1 MISGLISVSVWYLLD
16 GAYEEGMIKLS
27 LYDADSKE
35 LRRINDETY
44 KPYFLV
50 HSPLSSQDQTT
61 FRGTGA
67 KTSMVEK
74 IDLFTEE
81 RRMMTRV
88 ETDSPAHF
96 AAVSKIFEEKWEDQI
111 PYLLSYVYDRGLV
124 FGAPYSLEGVE
135 LKPTWNVSESLE
147 EKFYE
152 RFSSI
157 KLTDPKKYEML
168 EHWFTLCSQPIPQV
182 PLKELGITETVDYE
196 KVYVAFLLSRVAN
209 LPLPEAFSNRQ
220 VSTWIRSILYSY
232 LRRKNIL
239 VPRSSELRRGQN
251 VRGVPGALTFQPKAG
266 TYFGT
271 VVVDFESLYPS
282 LIDSCNLSYETIDC
296 GHEECVANQVPE
308 EKHFVCKKKRGVYS
322 ILTGAL
328 KDLRIHW
335 FKPLS
340 RDYSISSEERRL
352 AEASSRLLKLI
363 LVASYGVTVRIHG
376 LAQPALAES
385 ITAYG
390 RHALRQSWQ
399 LAEEEGLKPLYGDTD
414 SLFLD
419 GPSEDSV
426 DKLIQRV
433 KNELRLDLAVDKV
446 YSVCVLP
453 RAMKAY
459 FGIRKDG
466 TADVKGLT
474 AIKSNS
480 PPFIRNVFMDC
491 VKELAT
497 ARNWTEF
504 EAAKENIK
512 EVVKSAVTNLQSGKV
527 PLKDLVYT
535 VKLHFDVSEKPSGE
549 DVYHQPYQC
558 AVQLADR
565 QKDVHSGEVVTFVKV
580 KPFNY
585 RGKTFSVKPVE
596 LVRDFHEVNV
606 DDYVRN
612 LRTALNQTFKPM
624 NLSFDAEPKTTLADF
639 I

>member
-1 MISGLISVSVWYLLD
+1 
-16 GAYEEGMIKLS
+16 LS
-27 LYDADSKE
+27 LYYLVDGSSEKNVIILYALNSKTGE
-35 LRRINDETY
+35 MQRIRDEASR
-44 KPYFLV
+44 PYFLAR
-50 HSPLSSQDQTT
+50 SPLTSQDEAILQSLS
-61 FRGTGA
+61 A
-67 KTSMVEK
+67 KTSAIEK
-74 IDLFTEE
+74 TDLLSDEK
-81 RRMMTRV
+81 RMMTRV
-88 ETDSPAHF
+88 ETDDPAHLS
-96 AAVSKIFEEKWEDQI
+96 AASKMFGEKWEDHI

-124 FGAPYSLEGVE
+124 FGAPYNLEGEE
-135 LKPTWNVSESLE
+135 LKPVWKVSESME
-147 EKFYE
+147 ERFYE
-152 RFSSI
+152 RFSGV
-157 KLTDPKKYEML
+157 KATDPKKYEML
-168 EHWFTLCSQPIPQV
+168 GHWFTLCSQPIPQV

-196 KVYVAFLLSRVAN
+196 KVYLTFLLSRVAN
-209 LPLPEAFSNRQ
+209 LPLPTAFSNRQ

-239 VPRSSELRRGQN
+239 IPRSSELRRDQN
-251 VRGVPGALTFQPKAG
+251 VHGVPGALTFQPKAG
-266 TYFGT
+266 TYFAT

-282 LIDSCNLSYETIDC
+282 LIDSYNLSYETVDC
-296 GHEECVANQVPE
+296 NHEECVTNQVPE
-308 EKHFVCKKKRGVYS
+308 EKHHVCKRRRGVYS
-322 ILTGAL
+322 ILIGAL

-340 RDYSISSEERRL
+340 KDASISNEERRL
-352 AEASSRLLKLI
+352 AEAASRLLKLI
-363 LVASYGVTVRIHG
+363 SVASYGVTVRIHG

-390 RHALRQSWQ
+390 RHALRQSWR
-399 LAEEEGLKPLYGDTD
+399 LAEEEGLRPLYGDTD

-419 GPSEDSV
+419 SPSEDHVSR
-426 DKLIQRV
+426 LIQGV

-459 FGIRKDG
+459 FGTRKDG

-491 VKELAT
+491 VKELA
-497 ARNWTEF
+497 AVRNWSEF
-504 EAAKENIK
+504 EAAKENIR
-512 EVVKSAVTNLQSGKV
+512 EVVKHAVTNLQSGKV
-527 PLKDLVYT
+527 PLEDLVYT
-535 VKLHFDVSEKPSGE
+535 VKVHFGLSEKPSGE

-565 QKDVHSGEVVTFVKV
+565 QKEIRPGETVSFVKV

-585 RGKTFSVKPVE
+585 RGKTFSVKPVG
-596 LVRDFHEVNV
+596 LVKDFREVNV

-624 NLSFDAEPKTTLADF
+624 NLSFNEEPKTTLADF

>member
-1 MISGLISVSVWYLLD
+1 MSLCYLINGTSEKGS
-16 GAYEEGMIKLS
+16 IKLS
-27 LYDADSKE
+27 LYNPVSA
-35 LRRINDETY
+35 ETIEIQDGTY
-44 KPYFLV
+44 RSYFLL
-50 HSPLSSQDQTT
+50 HSPLTSQEDAILQ
-61 FRGTGA
+61 
-67 KTSMVEK
+67 SMGVKARAVEK
-74 IDLFTEE
+74 TDLFSGEK
-81 RRMMTRV
+81 RAMTRV
-88 ETDSPAHF
+88 EVDDPVRLASA
-96 AAVSKIFEEKWEDQI
+96 SKLFEEKWEDRI
-111 PYLLSYVYDRGLV
+111 EYLLSYVYDRGLV
-124 FGAPYSLEGVE
+124 FGAPYDVNGVE
-135 LKPTWNVSESLE
+135 LKPAWKVSGSLE
-147 EKFYE
+147 ERFNEKFLGIK
-152 RFSSI
+152 SS
-157 KLTDPKKYEML
+157 DPQKYEML
-168 EHWFTLCSQPIPQV
+168 EHWFTLCSQPVPQV
-182 PLKELGITETVDYE
+182 PLNEFGVAESADYQ
-196 KVYVAFLLSRVAN
+196 KVYLAFLLSRVAN

-220 VSTWIRSILYSY
+220 VSTWIRSILHSY

-239 VPRSSELRRGQN
+239 VPRSSELRKGQT
-251 VRGVPGALTFQPKAG
+251 VHAVPGALTFQPKAG
-266 TYFGT
+266 TYFDT

-282 LIDSCNLSYETIDC
+282 LIDAYNLSYETVDC
-296 GHEECVANQVPE
+296 SHDECGGNQVPN
-308 EKHFVCKKKRGVYS
+308 EKHYVCRKRRGVYS

-340 RDYSISSEERRL
+340 RDASIPKEERQL
-352 AEASSRLLKLI
+352 AEAASRLLKLI

-376 LAQPALAES
+376 LAQTALAES

-390 RHALRQSWQ
+390 RYALRKTWGI
-399 LAEEEGLKPLYGDTD
+399 AEEEGLKPLYGDTD

-426 DKLIQRV
+426 NNLIRRV
-433 KNELRLDLAVDKV
+433 KGELRLDLAVDKV

-491 VKELAT
+491 VKELVA
-497 ARNWTEF
+497 AKNWAEF
-504 EAAKENIK
+504 EAAKDNIGGT
-512 EVVKSAVTNLQSGKV
+512 VKRAIASLQSGKV
-527 PLKDLVYT
+527 PLGDLVYT
-535 VKLHFDVSEKPSGE
+535 VKLHSDVSEKPSGE

-565 QKDVHSGEVVTFVKV
+565 QKAVKQGEPVSFVKV
-580 KPFNY
+580 KPFSY

-596 LVRDFHEVNV
+596 LVRDFREVNV

-612 LRTALNQTFKPM
+612 LRAALNQTFKPM
-624 NLSFDAEPKTTLADF
+624 NLSFDEEPKTTLADF

>member
-1 MISGLISVSVWYLLD
+1 VSLCYLINGTSEKGS
-16 GAYEEGMIKLS
+16 IKLS
-27 LYDADSKE
+27 LYNPVSA
-35 LRRINDETY
+35 ETIEIQDGTY
-44 KPYFLV
+44 RSYFLL
-50 HSPLSSQDQTT
+50 HSPLTSQEDAILQ
-61 FRGTGA
+61 
-67 KTSMVEK
+67 SMGVKARAVEK
-74 IDLFTEE
+74 TDLFSGEK
-81 RRMMTRV
+81 RAMTRV
-88 ETDSPAHF
+88 EVDDPVRLASA
-96 AAVSKIFEEKWEDQI
+96 SKLFEEKWEDRI
-111 PYLLSYVYDRGLV
+111 EYLLSYVYDRGLV
-124 FGAPYSLEGVE
+124 FGAPYDVNGVE
-135 LKPTWNVSESLE
+135 LKPARKVSGSLE
-147 EKFYE
+147 ERFNEKFLGIK
-152 RFSSI
+152 SS
-157 KLTDPKKYEML
+157 DPQKYEML
-168 EHWFTLCSQPIPQV
+168 EHWFTLCSQPVPQV
-182 PLKELGITETVDYE
+182 PLKELGVAETADYE
-196 KVYVAFLLSRVAN
+196 KVYLAFLLSRVAN

-220 VSTWIRSILYSY
+220 VSTWIRSILHSY

-239 VPRSSELRRGQN
+239 VPRSSELRKGQT
-251 VRGVPGALTFQPKAG
+251 VHAVPGALTFQPKAG
-266 TYFGT
+266 TYFDT

-282 LIDSCNLSYETIDC
+282 LIDAYNLSYETVDC
-296 GHEECVANQVPE
+296 SHDECGGNQVPN
-308 EKHFVCKKKRGVYS
+308 EKHYVCRKRRGVYS

-340 RDYSISSEERRL
+340 RDASIPKEERQL
-352 AEASSRLLKLI
+352 AEAASRLLKLI

-376 LAQPALAES
+376 LAQTALAES

-390 RHALRQSWQ
+390 RYALRKTWGI
-399 LAEEEGLKPLYGDTD
+399 AEEEGLKPLYGDTD

-426 DKLIQRV
+426 NNLIRRV
-433 KNELRLDLAVDKV
+433 KGELRLDLAVDKV

-491 VKELAT
+491 VKELVA
-497 ARNWTEF
+497 AKNWAEF
-504 EAAKENIK
+504 EAAKDNIGGT
-512 EVVKSAVTNLQSGKV
+512 VKRAIASLQSGKV
-527 PLKDLVYT
+527 PLGDLVYT
-535 VKLHFDVSEKPSGE
+535 VKLHSDVSEKPSGE

-565 QKDVHSGEVVTFVKV
+565 QKAVKQGEPVSFVKV
-580 KPFNY
+580 KPFSY

-596 LVRDFHEVNV
+596 LVRDFREVNV

-612 LRTALNQTFKPM
+612 LRAALNQTFKPM
-624 NLSFDAEPKTTLADF
+624 NLSFDEEPKTTLADF

>member
-1 MISGLISVSVWYLLD
+1 MGLYYLLNGSIDKNAVILHVLD
-16 GAYEEGMIKLS
+16 GSTGETQQIRD
-27 LYDADSKE
+27 DA
-35 LRRINDETY
+35 Y
-44 KPYFLV
+44 KPYFLL
-50 HSPLSSQDQTT
+50 HSPLTSQEDAILQSVGVKA
-61 FRGTGA
+61 R
-67 KTSMVEK
+67 MVEK
-74 IDLFTEE
+74 MDLFLGEK
-81 RRMMTRV
+81 RAMTRV
-88 ETDSPAHF
+88 EADDPVQLASA
-96 AAVSKIFEEKWEDQI
+96 SKLFEEKWEDRI

-124 FGAPYSLEGVE
+124 FGAPYNQEGVE
-135 LKPTWNVSESLE
+135 LKPAWKVSGSLE
-147 EKFYE
+147 ERFNDKFL
-152 RFSSI
+152 SI
-157 KLTDPKKYEML
+157 KSSDPQKYEML
-168 EHWFTLCSQPIPQV
+168 EHWFTLCSQPVLQV
-182 PLKELGITETVDYE
+182 PLKEFGVAETADYE
-196 KVYVAFLLSRVAN
+196 KVYLAFLLSRVAN
-209 LPLPEAFSNRQ
+209 LPLPEAFSNLQ
-220 VSTWIRSILYSY
+220 VSTWIRSILHFY

-239 VPRSSELRRGQN
+239 IPRSSELRKGQT

-282 LIDSCNLSYETIDC
+282 LIDVCNLSYETVDC
-296 GHEECVANQVPE
+296 NHEECVSNQVPN
-308 EKHFVCKKKRGVYS
+308 EKHHVCRRRRGVYS
-322 ILTGAL
+322 ILIGAL

-340 RDYSISSEERRL
+340 KDASISKEERQL

-390 RHALRQSWQ
+390 RYALRKTWGI
-399 LAEEEGLKPLYGDTD
+399 AEEEGLKPLYGDTD

-426 DKLIQRV
+426 SSLIRRV
-433 KNELRLDLAVDKV
+433 KEELRLDLAVDKV

-459 FGIRKDG
+459 FGIKKDG

-491 VKELAT
+491 VKELVALK
-497 ARNWTEF
+497 NWTEF
-504 EAAKENIK
+504 EAAKDNIRGI
-512 EVVKSAVTNLQSGKV
+512 VKRAITDFQSGKV
-527 PLKDLVYT
+527 PLSDLVYT
-535 VKLHFDVSEKPSGE
+535 VKLHSDVSEKPGGE

-565 QKDVHSGEVVTFVKV
+565 QKAVKQGEVVSFVKV
-580 KPFNY
+580 KPFSY

-596 LVRDFHEVNV
+596 LVRDFREVNV

-624 NLSFDAEPKTTLADF
+624 NLTFDEEPKTTLADF

>member
-1 MISGLISVSVWYLLD
+1 VSLCYLINGTSEKGS
-16 GAYEEGMIKLS
+16 IKLS
-27 LYDADSKE
+27 LYNPVSA
-35 LRRINDETY
+35 ETIEIQDGTY
-44 KPYFLV
+44 RSYFLL
-50 HSPLSSQDQTT
+50 HSPLTSQEDAILQ
-61 FRGTGA
+61 
-67 KTSMVEK
+67 SMGVKARAVEK
-74 IDLFTEE
+74 TDLFSGEK
-81 RRMMTRV
+81 RAMTRV
-88 ETDSPAHF
+88 EVDDPVRLASA
-96 AAVSKIFEEKWEDQI
+96 SKLFEEKWEDRI
-111 PYLLSYVYDRGLV
+111 EYLLSYVYDRGLV
-124 FGAPYSLEGVE
+124 FGAPYDVNGVE
-135 LKPTWNVSESLE
+135 LKPAWKVSGSLE
-147 EKFYE
+147 ERFNEKFLGIK
-152 RFSSI
+152 SS
-157 KLTDPKKYEML
+157 DPQKYEML
-168 EHWFTLCSQPIPQV
+168 EHWFTLCSQPVPQV
-182 PLKELGITETVDYE
+182 PLKELGVAETADYE
-196 KVYVAFLLSRVAN
+196 KVYLAFLLSRVAN

-220 VSTWIRSILYSY
+220 VSTWIRSILHSY

-239 VPRSSELRRGQN
+239 VPRSSELRKGQT
-251 VRGVPGALTFQPKAG
+251 VHAVPGALTFQPKAG
-266 TYFGT
+266 TYFDT

-282 LIDSCNLSYETIDC
+282 LIDAYNLSYETVDC
-296 GHEECVANQVPE
+296 SHDECGGNQVPN
-308 EKHFVCKKKRGVYS
+308 EKHYVCRKRRGVYS

-340 RDYSISSEERRL
+340 RDASIPKEERQL
-352 AEASSRLLKLI
+352 AEAASRLLKLI

-376 LAQPALAES
+376 LAQTALAES

-390 RHALRQSWQ
+390 RYALRKTWGI
-399 LAEEEGLKPLYGDTD
+399 AEEEGLKPLYGDTD

-426 DKLIQRV
+426 NNLIRRV
-433 KNELRLDLAVDKV
+433 KGELRLDLAVDKV

-491 VKELAT
+491 VKELVA
-497 ARNWTEF
+497 AKNWAEF
-504 EAAKENIK
+504 EAAKDNIGGT
-512 EVVKSAVTNLQSGKV
+512 VKRAIASLQSGKV
-527 PLKDLVYT
+527 PLGDLVYT
-535 VKLHFDVSEKPSGE
+535 VKLHSDVSEKPSGE

-565 QKDVHSGEVVTFVKV
+565 QKAVKQGEPVSFVKV
-580 KPFNY
+580 KPFSY

-596 LVRDFHEVNV
+596 LVRDFREVNV

-612 LRTALNQTFKPM
+612 LRAALNQTFKPM
-624 NLSFDAEPKTTLADF
+624 NLSFDEEPKTTLADF

>member
-1 MISGLISVSVWYLLD
+1 LDLYYLID
-16 GAYEEGMIKLS
+16 GSSQENAIVLS
-27 LYDADSKE
+27 ILNGGTGE
-35 LRRINDETY
+35 IQQIRDETY
-44 KPYFLV
+44 KPYFLA
-50 HSPLSSQDQTT
+50 HSPLTT
-61 FRGTGA
+61 QEESILQGIGF
-67 KTSMVEK
+67 KKIIVEK
-74 IDLFTEE
+74 TDLFSDE
-81 RRMMTRV
+81 RRMMTRI
-88 ETDSPAHF
+88 EMDNPAHLSIAF
-96 AAVSKIFEEKWEDQI
+96 KLFEEKWEDRI

-124 FGAPYSLEGVE
+124 FGASYSLEGVK
-135 LKPTWNVSESLE
+135 LKPAWNVSESLAE
-147 EKFYE
+147 RFNEK
-152 RFSSI
+152 FSSI
-157 KLTDPKKYEML
+157 KTTDPAKYEML
-168 EHWFTLCSQPIPQV
+168 EHWFTLCFQPVPQV
-182 PLKELGITETVDYE
+182 PLKELGITDAVDYE
-196 KVYVAFLLSRVAN
+196 KVYLTFLLSRVAN

-220 VSTWIRSILYSY
+220 VSTWIRSILHFY

-239 VPRSSELRRGQN
+239 IPRSSELRRGQN
-251 VRGVPGALTFQPKAG
+251 VRGIPGALTFQPKAG
-266 TYFGT
+266 TYFDT

-282 LIDSCNLSYETIDC
+282 LIDSYNLSFETVDC
-296 GHEECVANQVPE
+296 NHEECGANQVPE
-308 EKHFVCKKKRGVYS
+308 EKYHVCTRRRGVYS

-340 RDYSISSEERRL
+340 KDSSISTEERRL
-352 AEASSRLLKLI
+352 AEAASRLLKLI
-363 LVASYGVTVRIHG
+363 LVSSYGVTVRIHG

-390 RHALRQSWQ
+390 RHSLRQSWR

-419 GPSEDSV
+419 SPLEENINR
-426 DKLIQRV
+426 LIFKV
-433 KNELRLDLAVDKV
+433 KKELRLDLAVDKI

-491 VKELAT
+491 VKELVAVK
-497 ARNWTEF
+497 NWTEF
-504 EAAKENIK
+504 EAAKDSIR
-512 EVVKSAVTNLQSGKV
+512 EVVKRAVTDLQSGKV
-527 PLKDLVYT
+527 RMENLVYT
-535 VKLHFDVSEKPSGE
+535 VKLHFDASEKTAEG

-565 QKDVHSGEVVTFVKV
+565 QKKVSQGEVVSFVKV

-596 LVRDFHEVNV
+596 LVKDFREVNM

-624 NLSFDAEPKTTLADF
+624 NLSFDEEPKTTLADF

>member
-1 MISGLISVSVWYLLD
+1 MSLCYLINGTSEKGS
-16 GAYEEGMIKLS
+16 IKLS
-27 LYDADSKE
+27 LYNPVSA
-35 LRRINDETY
+35 ETIEIQDGTY
-44 KPYFLV
+44 RSYFLL
-50 HSPLSSQDQTT
+50 HSPLTSQEDAILQ
-61 FRGTGA
+61 
-67 KTSMVEK
+67 SMGVKARAVEK
-74 IDLFTEE
+74 TDLFSGEK
-81 RRMMTRV
+81 RAMTRV
-88 ETDSPAHF
+88 EVDDPVRLASA
-96 AAVSKIFEEKWEDQI
+96 SKLFEEKWEDRI
-111 PYLLSYVYDRGLV
+111 EYLLSYVYDRGLV
-124 FGAPYSLEGVE
+124 FGAPYDVNGVE
-135 LKPTWNVSESLE
+135 LKPAWKVSGSLE
-147 EKFYE
+147 ERFNEKFLGIK
-152 RFSSI
+152 SS
-157 KLTDPKKYEML
+157 DPQKYEML
-168 EHWFTLCSQPIPQV
+168 EHWFTLCSQPVPQV
-182 PLKELGITETVDYE
+182 PLKELGVAETADYE
-196 KVYVAFLLSRVAN
+196 KVYLAFLLSRVAN

-220 VSTWIRSILYSY
+220 VSTWIRSILHSY

-239 VPRSSELRRGQN
+239 VPRSSELRKGQT
-251 VRGVPGALTFQPKAG
+251 VHAVPGALTFQPKAG
-266 TYFGT
+266 TYFDT

-282 LIDSCNLSYETIDC
+282 LIDAYNLSYETVDC
-296 GHEECVANQVPE
+296 SHDECGGNQVPN
-308 EKHFVCKKKRGVYS
+308 EKHYVCRKRRGVYS

-340 RDYSISSEERRL
+340 RDASIPKEERQL
-352 AEASSRLLKLI
+352 AEAASRLLKLI

-376 LAQPALAES
+376 LAQTALAES

-390 RHALRQSWQ
+390 RYALRKTWGI
-399 LAEEEGLKPLYGDTD
+399 AEEEGLKPLYGDTD

-426 DKLIQRV
+426 NNLIRRV
-433 KNELRLDLAVDKV
+433 KGELRLDLAVDKV

-491 VKELAT
+491 VKELVA
-497 ARNWTEF
+497 AKNWAEF
-504 EAAKENIK
+504 EAAKDNIGGT
-512 EVVKSAVTNLQSGKV
+512 VKRAIASLQSGKV
-527 PLKDLVYT
+527 PLGDLVYT
-535 VKLHFDVSEKPSGE
+535 VKLHSDVSEKPSGE

-565 QKDVHSGEVVTFVKV
+565 QKAVKQGEPVSFVKV
-580 KPFNY
+580 KPFSY

-596 LVRDFHEVNV
+596 LVRDFREVNV

-612 LRTALNQTFKPM
+612 LRAALNQTFKPM
-624 NLSFDAEPKTTLADF
+624 NLSFDEEPKTTLADF

>member
-1 MISGLISVSVWYLLD
+1 VSGWYLID
-16 GAYEEGMIKLS
+16 GASEEGTIILS
-27 LYDADSKE
+27 LYDADSREIRKI
-35 LRRINDETY
+35 RDETY

-50 HSPLSSQDQTT
+50 HSPLTNQDEAILQSV
-61 FRGTGA
+61 GA
-67 KTSMVEK
+67 KTSTVEK
-74 IDLFTEE
+74 TDLFTDE
-81 RRMMTRV
+81 RRMMTRIK
-88 ETDSPAHF
+88 TDDPAQLTT
-96 AAVSKIFEEKWEDQI
+96 ASKLFEEKWEDRI
-111 PYLLSYVYDRGLV
+111 PYLLSYVYDCSLV
-124 FGAPYSLEGVE
+124 FGAPYILEGAK
-135 LKPTWNVSESLE
+135 LKPVWKVSEPLE

-152 RFSSI
+152 RFSEAKSA
-157 KLTDPKKYEML
+157 DPQKFEML
-168 EHWFTLCSQPIPQV
+168 KHWFTLCSQPIPQV
-182 PLKELGITETVDYE
+182 PLKEFGVIDTVDYE
-196 KVYVAFLLSRVAN
+196 KVYLTFLLSRVAN
-209 LPLPEAFSNRQ
+209 LPLPEAFLNRQ

-239 VPRSSELRRGQN
+239 IPRSSELRRGQI

-266 TYFGT
+266 TYFDT

-282 LIDSCNLSYETIDC
+282 LIDSYNLSYETVDC
-296 GHEECVANQVPE
+296 NHEECVINQVPE
-308 EKHFVCKKKRGVYS
+308 EKHHVCKRRRGVYS

-340 RDYSISSEERRL
+340 KDASISNEERRL
-352 AEASSRLLKLI
+352 AEAASRLLKLI
-363 LVASYGVTVRIHG
+363 LVSSYGVTVRIHG
-376 LAQPALAES
+376 LAQPSLAES

-390 RHALRQSWQ
+390 RHSLRQSWR

-419 GPSEDSV
+419 GPSEENVSR
-426 DKLIQRV
+426 LILRV
-433 KNELRLDLAVDKV
+433 KKELRLDLAVDKV

-474 AIKSNS
+474 AVKSNS
-480 PPFIRNVFMDC
+480 PPFIRNVFMEC
-491 VKELAT
+491 VKELVAV
-497 ARNWTEF
+497 RNWTEF
-504 EAAKENIK
+504 EAAKENIR
-512 EVVKSAVTNLQSGKV
+512 EVVKRAVTNLQSGKT
-527 PLKDLVYT
+527 PLEDLVYA
-535 VKLHFDVSEKPSGE
+535 VKLHFDASERTAEG

-565 QKDVHSGEVVTFVKV
+565 QKEVRQGEVVSFVKV

-585 RGKTFSVKPVE
+585 RGKTFTVKPVE
-596 LVRDFHEVNV
+596 LVKDFSEVNV

-624 NLSFDAEPKTTLADF
+624 NLFFDEEPKTTLADF